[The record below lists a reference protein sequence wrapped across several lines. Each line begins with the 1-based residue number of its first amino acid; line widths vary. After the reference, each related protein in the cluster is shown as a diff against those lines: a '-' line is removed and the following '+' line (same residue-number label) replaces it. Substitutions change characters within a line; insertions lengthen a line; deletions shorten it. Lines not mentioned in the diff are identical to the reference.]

1 MIDLTV
7 PAVRYCVS
15 KSVDNASTRKR
26 TVYRRPDDGLIER
39 LRQKAKMLGSGTVR
53 VHELSLA
60 RGRLA
65 AMPDP
70 GT

>member
-1 MIDLTV
+1 MFSRDISGTKVLSID
-7 PAVRYCVS
+7 
-15 KSVDNASTRKR
+15 
-26 TVYRRPDDGLIER
+26 VYGRPDDGLIER
-39 LRQKAKMLGSGTVR
+39 LRQKAKTRGSGTVR